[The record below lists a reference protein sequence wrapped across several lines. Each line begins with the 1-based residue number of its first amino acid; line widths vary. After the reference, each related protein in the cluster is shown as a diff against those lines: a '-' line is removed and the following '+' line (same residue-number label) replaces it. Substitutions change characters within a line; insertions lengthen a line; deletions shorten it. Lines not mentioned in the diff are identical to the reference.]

1 MHLDIAPYSTSGG
14 GVLDLRVSPQ
24 AIDTMQL
31 KLGDKLTYET
41 NAGGWTLKPQV
52 HAYYVRNLN
61 VQRYQTSASFL
72 AGGSSFTSTSPARDA
87 DLANVGAGLTV
98 LRNGALS
105 FDAGYDFTTGA
116 STKDHKFFLQAKA
129 EF

>member
-1 MHLDIAPYSTSGG
+1 MVPSATP
-14 GVLDLRVSPQ
+14 
-24 AIDTMQL
+24 
-31 KLGDKLTYET
+31 
-41 NAGGWTLKPQV
+41 AGGRSWKRVTRSPSV
-52 HAYYVRNLN
+52 
-61 VQRYQTSASFL
+61 
-72 AGGSSFTSTSPARDA
+72 STSPARDA